1 MRRLVLVTF
10 FIFTIL
16 AFSPV
21 AQAQNAFSAYTL
33 KPNEVL
39 MNQASYKIDLIDPNA
54 ATNRTNSYFPGFRG
68 ANQMVVYTKTFGYR
82 TNTNEYGTEAIVRDN
97 IVTEISGADSV
108 IPANGLVIS
117 GHGKAKT
124 WMNKNLTV
132 GTKVYINRNTK
143 TLTAYTTTDSY
154 IYSAQSQIKE
164 VKYIVDKYIQS
175 HAGYN
180 SRRTTAYI
188 NQAENYIAKAMKS
201 KINVK
206 KYSEL
211 AIESANT
218 ALAAAIPYKDGEL
231 RGVWIRPTFKTQEEI
246 CKALDSLSQA
256 GINTIFI
263 ETYYHGMTIFP
274 SDTMA
279 SRGFF
284 KVNPDYENFDAL
296 DFWMHEAH
304 KRNIKV
310 HIWFETFY
318 IGNKNPASNP
328 KNIIS
333 INPSWANV
341 TKRDYEQNRPTPS
354 VAEHNGYFL
363 DPANPEVQNF
373 LLELLCEIIQK
384 YKPDGINLDY
394 IRYPQSISSQYAGSD
409 MSSWGYT
416 NFARNDYKSIYG
428 VDPVELT
435 QFEPLWESWNE
446 YRRGKVT
453 EFVRRASRIC
463 RSNNVNLTAVI
474 FPNRQAALDMKQQDW
489 KRWSVN
495 NYIDGFTPLF
505 LTCDPAT
512 ASGLMKEVLNNKMPQ
527 TKLYAGLFITFMNGA
542 ESDLIK
548 QINVMRDLSLDG
560 FSIFD
565 YAHFGEKYIH
575 PLTISICTIPKSESR
590 TRGSSSTLADNKSA
604 SNGNGITSGTKA
616 KKRWFRKS
624 NKETKKYERRKY
636 R

>member
-1 MRRLVLVTF
+1 MKKLFLITLIFTVLVF
-10 FIFTIL
+10 GL
-16 AFSPV
+16 KAD
-21 AQAQNAFSAYTL
+21 AQSAFSAYNM
-33 KPNEVL
+33 KSNEVL
-39 MNQASYKIDLIDPNA
+39 MNQGTYKIDLLDPNIV
-54 ATNRTNSYFPGFRG
+54 TNKKNSYFPGFRG
-68 ANQMVVYTKTFGYR
+68 SNQMVVYTPAFGLR
-82 TNTNEYGTEAIVRDN
+82 TNTNEFGAEAIVQGN
-97 IVTEISGADSV
+97 VVTEISGADSL

-117 GHGKAKT
+117 GHGRAKN

-132 GTKVYINRNTK
+132 GTKIFIDRNTK
-143 TLTAYTTTDSY
+143 TLTAYTTSDSY
-154 IYSAQSQIKE
+154 IYSAQAQIKE
-164 VKYIVDKYIQS
+164 VKYIVGKYIQS
-175 HAGYN
+175 HTGYN
-180 SRRTTAYI
+180 SKRTNAYI
-188 NQAENYIAKAMKS
+188 EQAENYIAKAMRS
-201 KINVK
+201 RINVK

-218 ALAAAIPYKDGEL
+218 ALASAIPYKDGEL

-246 CKALDSLSQA
+246 CKVLDSLAQT
-256 GINTIFI
+256 GINTVFI

-274 SDTMA
+274 STTME
-279 SRGFF
+279 SRGFV
-284 KVNPDYENFDAL
+284 KVNPDYANFDAL
-296 DFWMHEAH
+296 DFWIHEAH

-318 IGNKNPASNP
+318 IGNRNPANNP
-328 KNIIS
+328 KNIVS

-341 TKRDYEQNRPTPS
+341 TKRDYDQNKPTPS
-354 VAEHNGYFL
+354 VSEHNGYFL
-363 DPANPEVQNF
+363 DPANPEVQSY

-384 YKPDGINLDY
+384 YRPDGINLDY

-416 NFARNDYKSIYG
+416 NYARNNYKSIYG

-453 EFVRRASRIC
+453 EFVRKASTIC
-463 RSNNVNLTAVI
+463 RSNKVNLTAVI

-495 NYIDGFTPLF
+495 NYVDGFTPLF
-505 LTCDPAT
+505 LTCDPTT
-512 ASGLMKEVLNNKMPQ
+512 AAGLMKEVLHNKMPQ
-527 TKLYAGLFITFMNGA
+527 TKLYAGLFITFMNGS

-565 YAHFGEKYIH
+565 YAHFGDKYIH
-575 PLTISICTIPKSESR
+575 PLTISICTIPKQD
-590 TRGSSSTLADNKSA
+590 TKNKVSTVS
-604 SNGNGITSGTKA
+604 TSGA
-616 KKRWFRKS
+616 KTSDSNVKKKKHWLRRA

>member
-1 MRRLVLVTF
+1 MRRLFLIS
-10 FIFTIL
+10 FIFLNLIIGL
-16 AFSPV
+16 GVSAQSAFSP
-21 AQAQNAFSAYTL
+21 YTL
-33 KPNEVL
+33 KSNEVL
-39 MNQASYKIDLIDPNA
+39 MNQSSYNVDLIDPTA
-54 ATNRTNSYFPGFRG
+54 ATGRRNSYFPGFRG
-68 ANQMVVYTKTFGYR
+68 ANQMIVYTSAFGYR
-82 TNTNEYGTEAIVRDN
+82 TNTNEYGTEAIVVDN

-108 IPANGLVIS
+108 IPKNGLVIS
-117 GHGKAKT
+117 GHGKAKN

-132 GTKVYINRNTK
+132 GTKVYINKNTK
-143 TLTAYTTTDSY
+143 LLTAYTTSDSY

-164 VKYIVDKYIQS
+164 VKYIVGKYLQS
-175 HAGYN
+175 HTGYN
-180 SRRTTAYI
+180 SRRTNAYI
-188 NQAENYIAKAMKS
+188 TQAENYIGKAMRS
-201 KINVK
+201 RVNVK

-211 AIESANT
+211 AIEAANT
-218 ALAAAIPYKDGEL
+218 ALASAIPYKDDEL

-246 CKALDSLSQA
+246 CLALDSLSQA

-263 ETYYHGMTIFP
+263 ETYYHGMTIYP
-274 SDTMA
+274 STVMA
-279 SRGFF
+279 SRGFV
-284 KVNPDYENFDAL
+284 KVNPDYANFDAL
-296 DFWMHEAH
+296 DFWIHEAH

-318 IGNKNPASNP
+318 IGNKNPANNP

-341 TKRDYEQNRPTPS
+341 TKRDYNQNRPTAS
-354 VAEHNGYFL
+354 VSEHNGYFL

-384 YKPDGINLDY
+384 YRPDGINLDY
-394 IRYPQSISSQYAGSD
+394 IRYPQSISSQYVGSD

-416 NFARNDYKSIYG
+416 LFARNDYKNIYG

-446 YRRGKVT
+446 YRRDKVT
-453 EFVRRASRIC
+453 EFVRRASKIC
-463 RSNNVNLTAVI
+463 RSNNVAITAVI

-495 NYIDGFTPLF
+495 NYVDGFTPLF

-512 ASGLMKEVLNNKMPQ
+512 ATGLMKEVLNNKDSK
-527 TKLYAGLFITFMNGA
+527 TKLYAGLFITFMNGS

-548 QINVMRDLSLDG
+548 QINAMRDLSLDG

-565 YAHFGEKYIH
+565 YAHFGEKYIK
-575 PLTISICTIPKSESR
+575 PLTISICTEPKPENRLNPFAGQSVTNR
-590 TRGSSSTLADNKSA
+590 HITADNT
-604 SNGNGITSGTKA
+604 SNSNQTKRSWF
-616 KKRWFRKS
+616 KRK
-624 NKETKKYERRKY
+624 NKENHKYERRKY